1 MSVKIYANSN
11 DLNILHFPEL
21 NKYKFK
27 VSTKGDAFFDTP
39 LIVTTTDETDRLRE
53 QLAIAVGAINETI
66 EENLGLADG
75 DNCTLIKLKKA
86 LAQIREMGDV

>member
-1 MSVKIYANSN
+1 MSLF
-11 DLNILHFPEL
+11 DG
-21 NKYKFK
+21 KFCPQDDDNETHE
-27 VSTKGDAFFDTP
+27 SMMA
-39 LIVTTTDETDRLRE
+39 DEITRLRE